1 MTEFQAIEVRPLSS
15 ALGAEIEGIDLAGG
29 VSAAQFAGLRDA
41 FRRYGVI
48 FFRDQELTPE
58 QHLAFAER
66 WGAIDVN
73 RFFKPVEGYPMIA
86 EVRKEPGQKE
96 NIGGSWHTDH
106 SYDQAPALGSILYA
120 REVPEAGGDTL
131 FASMY
136 LAYETLSEG
145 LKRTLEGLKAW
156 HSSRHVFGPA
166 SADYETRRD
175 GRVCNP
181 ELATQDALHPVVI
194 THPES
199 GRKALYV
206 NPGFTVR
213 FDGWTEAESK
223 PLLEFL
229 YRHAVRP
236 GVHLSLPLAGGL
248 AGLVGQSRH
257 LALRH
262 ERLRRPA
269 PPDAPDHRGRRSPRL
284 TAQPGSRRWN
294 DFGRVRCSYWSRESE
309 QPRPE
314 SLTPVQ
320 ASAGS
325 R

>member
-1 MTEFQAIEVRPLSS
+1 MTEFHAIEVRPLSS
-15 ALGAEIEGIDLAGG
+15 ALGAEIEGADLAGD
-29 VSAAQFAGLRDA
+29 VPAAQFAEVREA
-41 FRRYGVI
+41 FRRYCAI
-48 FFRDQELTPE
+48 FFRDQDLSPE
-58 QHLAFAER
+58 QHIAFAER

-73 RFFKPVEGYPMIA
+73 RFFKPVDGYPMIA

-106 SYDQAPALGSILYA
+106 SYDEVPALGSILYA
-120 REVPEAGGDTL
+120 REVPEVGGDTL

-166 SADYETRRD
+166 SAAYETRRD
-175 GRVCNP
+175 GRVRNP

-229 YRHAVRP
+229 YGHAVRP
-236 GVHLSLPLAGGL
+236 EFTCRFRWQAGSLGL
-248 AGLVGQSRH
+248 WDNRATWH
-257 LALRH
+257 FAMNDY
-262 ERLRRPA
+262 A
-269 PPDAPDHRGRRSPRL
+269 GRRRL
-284 TAQPGSRRWN
+284 MHRIT
-294 DFGRVRCSYWSRESE
+294 V
-309 QPRPE
+309 
-314 SLTPVQ
+314 
-320 ASAGS
+320 AGVPLG
-325 R
+325 